1 MTKYTPQNARG
12 LAFTSLE
19 RIDRTKAYSNLQV
32 DQSIQHSQLSPADR
46 RLMTNIVYGTLQH
59 QITLDYWL
67 DQLTRGKKMDSWV
80 RILLLSAFYQ
90 YHYLDRVPDWAI
102 TDETIEI
109 AKHRGNPGVRKFVTG
124 VLHAALRKGFPDLS
138 GIEPLEKRLSIQASL
153 PEWLVK
159 LLINE
164 YGQEET
170 RKIFASI
177 NEPAHLSIRVNTKK
191 TSLEEVEEKLAA
203 VGVETARSQIVPNGL
218 VINKGNVIDSPL
230 LADGLITVQDESAML
245 AVDSMDI
252 QPGFKVLDA
261 CAAPGGKT
269 VQIAEKLSAE
279 EDGKV
284 VALDIH
290 KHKVKLIQ
298 KNAKRMG
305 VDDVV
310 HAFQLDAR
318 KVDEAFDDEEFDRVL
333 VDAPCSG
340 IGLLRRKP
348 EIRYTK
354 SPKDI
359 LQLHKIQLAILN
371 AVAPKVK
378 KGGIITFST
387 CTIMQEENQQT
398 VHQFLQGHPDF
409 VLEVT
414 KTSRAVKGD
423 RESATLTI
431 LPSDYDSDGFFISSL
446 KRKL

>member
-1 MTKYTPQNARG
+1 MTKYTPQNARE
-12 LAFTSLE
+12 LAFASLE
-19 RIDRTKAYSNLQV
+19 RIDRTRAYSNLQV
-32 DQSIQHSQLSPADR
+32 DQALQHSQLNPADR

-59 QITLDYWL
+59 QLTLDYWL
-67 DQLTRGKKMDSWV
+67 NQLTRGKKLDPWV
-80 RILLLSAFYQ
+80 RVLLLSALYQ
-90 YHYLDRVPDWAI
+90 YHYLDRVPNWAI

-109 AKHRGNPGVRKFVTG
+109 AKRRGNPGVRKFVTG
-124 VLHAALRKGFPDLS
+124 VLHGALRQGLPDLS
-138 GIEPLEKRLSIQASL
+138 AIEPLEKRLSIQASL

-159 LLINE
+159 SLIDE
-164 YGQEET
+164 YGQEKAAE
-170 RKIFASI
+170 IFASI

-191 TSLEEVEEKLAA
+191 ASLEEVEEKLGAA
-203 VGVETARSQIVPNGL
+203 GVETARSQIAPNGL
-218 VINKGNVIDSPL
+218 VVTKGNVIDSPL
-230 LADGLITVQDESAML
+230 LAGGLITVQDESAML
-245 AVDSMDI
+245 AVDSMDLH
-252 QPGFKVLDA
+252 PGFKVLDA

-269 VQIAEKLSAE
+269 VQIAEKLSAAGGGE
-279 EDGKV
+279 V

-290 KHKVKLIQ
+290 QHKIKLIQ

-310 HAFQLDAR
+310 SARQLDAR
-318 KVDEAFDDEEFDRVL
+318 KVDDAFANGEFDRIL

-348 EIRYTK
+348 EIRYSK
-354 SPKDI
+354 SPEDI

-387 CTIMQEENQQT
+387 CTIMQGENQQT
-398 VHQFLQGHPDF
+398 VHQFLQDHPDF
-409 VLEVT
+409 TLKVT

>member
-32 DQSIQHSQLSPADR
+32 DQSIQHSQLSPANR

-59 QITLDYWL
+59 QITLDYLL

-298 KNAKRMG
+298 KNAKRLG

-310 HAFQLDAR
+310 HACQLDAR

-354 SPKDI
+354 SPEDI

>member
-310 HAFQLDAR
+310 HACQLDAR

-354 SPKDI
+354 SPEDI

-414 KTSRAVKGD
+414 KMSRAVKGD